1 MKKIIFS
8 CCCILGLGS
17 TTLFAQQ
24 GNPAAGGNASGTGG
38 TASFSIG
45 QIFYSSPSGTTHK
58 LVQGLQQPY
67 EIQVIND
74 VPETPKFISLAA
86 TVFPNPTIDNFT
98 LKIENKKLDNFSYE
112 FYDSQGRLLTSK
124 KIETEE
130 TLIEASHLATAYYIL
145 KVNEGNKTIKTFKI
159 TKFN

>member
-8 CCCILGLGS
+8 CCCVLGLGS

-24 GNPAAGGNASGTGG
+24 GNPAAGGNASGSGG

-45 QIFYSSPSGTTHK
+45 QIFYSSPSGTSHK
-58 LVQGLQQPY
+58 LVQGLQQPF
-67 EIQVIND
+67 EIQVLTSIE
-74 VPETPKFISLAA
+74 VAPKWVSLAA
-86 TVFPNPTIDNFT
+86 TVFPNPTTENFT
-98 LKIENKKLDNFSYE
+98 LRIENKKLENFSYE
-112 FYDSQGRLLTSK
+112 FYDSQGRLITTK

-130 TLIEASHLATAYYIL
+130 TLIESSHLATAYYIL

>member
-8 CCCILGLGS
+8 CCCVLGLGS

-24 GNPAAGGNASGTGG
+24 GSPAAGGNASGSGG

-45 QIFYSSPSGTTHK
+45 QVFYSSPSGTTHK
-58 LVQGLQQPY
+58 LIQGIQQPI
-67 EIQVIND
+67 EIQVINA
-74 VPETPKFISLAA
+74 VEETPKWINLVAA
-86 TVFPNPTIDNFT
+86 VFPNPTTNNFT

-112 FYDSQGRLLTSK
+112 FYDSQGKLLATK

-130 TLIEASHLATAYYIL
+130 TTIESSHLATAYYIL
-145 KVNEGNKTIKTFKI
+145 KVNDGNKTIKTFKI

>member
-17 TTLFAQQ
+17 TTVFAQQ

-45 QIFYSSPSGTTHK
+45 QIFYSAPSGTSHK

-74 VPETPKFISLAA
+74 VPETPKFITLAA
-86 TVFPNPTIDNFT
+86 TVFPNPTTENFT
-98 LKIENKKLDNFSYE
+98 LKIENKKIENFSYE
-112 FYDSQGRLLTSK
+112 FYDSQGRLITSK

-130 TLIEASHLATAYYIL
+130 TLIESAHLATAYYIL